1 MCFQFNLLCS
11 SGYHRVSCLRTLSL
25 DKFFIFYSMCSFI
38 WQLLFPQFTEGQSQ
52 CKSARVISF
61 FSTLPTYMP
70 CPDGVICLWTLF
82 LTDKIIW
89 PAKLAHIMYRK
100 ILTELYFLYT
110 VNKHVQMWKQ
120 KPGSVEEKN
129 QKQNLPNLLFSW
141 SAFALIILTQCG
153 MQLQNLGFFP
163 HFIAA
168 LLVAKIHLS
177 LSVCTHICFHQI
189 WVVRKSLQEKTVKH
203 FGSRPKHNRVERE
216 RDATSGLKIWG
227 VFLNSFLSSCI
238 VWSKQ
243 EMNPYPWRIPQVHSQ
258 ALLLFHKATP

>member
-52 CKSARVISF
+52 CKSVRVIS
-61 FSTLPTYMP
+61 LP

-141 SAFALIILTQCG
+141 SAFALIILTQRG
-153 MQLQNLGFFP
+153 MQLQNLGFFS

-177 LSVCTHICFHQI
+177 LSACTHICFHQI

-203 FGSRPKHNRVERE
+203 FGSRPKHNRVGRERE
-216 RDATSGLKIWG
+216 RCNFRAKDLRRFSKFFF
-227 VFLNSFLSSCI
+227 VFLYSLVETGNEPVS
-238 VWSKQ
+238 V
-243 EMNPYPWRIPQVHSQ
+243 ENPTG
-258 ALLLFHKATP
+258 ALTISASVS

>member
-52 CKSARVISF
+52 CKSVRVIS
-61 FSTLPTYMP
+61 LP

-100 ILTELYFLYT
+100 ILAELYFLYT

-141 SAFALIILTQCG
+141 SAFALIILTQRG
-153 MQLQNLGFFP
+153 MQLQNLGFFS

-177 LSVCTHICFHQI
+177 LSACTHICFHQI

-258 ALLLFHKATP
+258 SLLLFHKATP